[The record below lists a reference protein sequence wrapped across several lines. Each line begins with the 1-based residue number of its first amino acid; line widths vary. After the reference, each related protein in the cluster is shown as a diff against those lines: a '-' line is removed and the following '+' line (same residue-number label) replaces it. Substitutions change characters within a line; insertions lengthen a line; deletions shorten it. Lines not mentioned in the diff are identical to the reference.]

1 MKKWVIIYPFISI
14 LILLWIEQGI
24 EVTYIWKTLAKI
36 ILFVVLPLIYI
47 IRMNG
52 KILNQQQLKKN
63 HFVYPFILGF
73 LTMAT
78 IVGAFI
84 VFRDHIDLITLKMD
98 LETRVGVT
106 ASIFP
111 FVALYI
117 LFGNSFLEEFF
128 FRGWLVDLFQKTKW
142 QWFMPSFLFAIY
154 HIAIFL
160 PWFDWP
166 ILLMAVI
173 GLFIGGLLF
182 QWLNKTSG
190 TIYPGWIVHISADIG
205 VLLIGFYM
213 FYFN

>member
-1 MKKWVIIYPFISI
+1 MKKWVFLYPVISI

-36 ILFVVLPLIYI
+36 ILFVVFPLIYI
-47 IRMNG
+47 IR
-52 KILNQQQLKKN
+52 KKLNFLNRHQLTKN
-63 HFVYPFILGF
+63 HFVYPYILGLF
-73 LTMAT
+73 VVIT
-78 IVGAFI
+78 IFGAFI
-84 VFRDHIDLITLKMD
+84 LFREYIDLPSLKMD

-154 HIAIFL
+154 HITIFL
-160 PWFDWP
+160 PWFEWP
-166 ILLMAVI
+166 ILLLAVI

-182 QWLNKTSG
+182 QWLNKSSG

>member
-1 MKKWVIIYPFISI
+1 MKNWVIIYPFISI
-14 LILLWIEQGI
+14 LILLWFEQGI

-47 IRMNG
+47 VRMNG
-52 KILNQQQLKKN
+52 NILNQQQLKKN
-63 HFVYPFILGF
+63 HFVRPVILGF
-73 LTMAT
+73 FTMLS
-78 IVGAFI
+78 ILCAFFL
-84 VFRDHIDLITLKMD
+84 FRDYIDLATLKVD

-117 LFGNSFLEEFF
+117 LFVNSFLEEFF

-166 ILLMAVI
+166 ILLIAVI

-205 VLLIGFYM
+205 VLLIGFNM

>member
-1 MKKWVIIYPFISI
+1 MKKPVILYPFISI

-36 ILFVVLPLIYI
+36 ILFAVLPLIYI

-52 KILNQQQLKKN
+52 NILNKQQLKKS
-63 HFVYPFILGF
+63 HLVDPFILGF
-73 LTMAT
+73 LTMVT
-78 IVGAFI
+78 IMGAFI
-84 VFRDHIDLITLKMD
+84 LFRNQIDLATLKMD
-98 LETRVGVT
+98 LETRVGVNM
-106 ASIFP
+106 SNFP

-128 FRGWLVDLFQKTKW
+128 FRGWLVDLLQKTKW
-142 QWFMPSFLFAIY
+142 QWYMPSFLFAIY

-166 ILLMAVI
+166 ILLIAVI
-173 GLFIGGLLF
+173 GLLIGGLLF
-182 QWLNKTSG
+182 QWLNKASG

-205 VLLIGFYM
+205 VLIIGIYM